1 MLCSCSTQVVQG
13 PDNTT
18 RQEGETNVLIHCP
31 FSISSAP
38 IWLINST
45 LYEPLSLKAPLLPIA
60 TGINITV
67 VELSY
72 NDTTFQCF
80 TPTGNGL
87 QVEQSSIGTL
97 TVIKKGNLICFSS

>member
-1 MLCSCSTQVVQG
+1 MMTLVCSCHAQALPG

-45 LYEPLSLKAPLLPIA
+45 LYEPLSLKPPLLPIA
-60 TGINITV
+60 TGINITI
-67 VELSY
+67 VELGY

-87 QVEQSSIGTL
+87 QVEESMVGTFVV
-97 TVIKKGNLICFSS
+97 TKKGNS